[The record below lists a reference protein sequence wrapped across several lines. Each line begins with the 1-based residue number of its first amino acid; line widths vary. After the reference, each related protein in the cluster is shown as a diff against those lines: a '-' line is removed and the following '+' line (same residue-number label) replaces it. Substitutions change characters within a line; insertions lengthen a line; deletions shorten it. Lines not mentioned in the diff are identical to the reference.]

1 MAARDQYLLF
11 CRHIT
16 MMHLEP
22 LVETCLTSVSPQE
35 VWQALLYPWM
45 QGIMQRALVEMALL
59 GLVGGVL
66 GCWIVFYELSY
77 SAESLAHAL
86 FPGLVIAA
94 LAGFPLVLGAG
105 IGVTVAAI
113 AIAVL
118 GRASEIG
125 RDTAV
130 AVVISALFGLGV
142 VLALSPDA
150 PPGLQELLFGDI
162 LGVSSLDLLLT
173 TGLAAVVLVALGL
186 LHRQLLVVGFDR
198 ASARSVGGK
207 PQLADIALLVLIA
220 LATIV
225 AVQGLG
231 SLLVVAVLVGPAAT
245 ARLLARR
252 MVPMMVLASLMA
264 VSAGAAGL
272 YLSYYAGT
280 AGGASVAGAIVTL
293 YLAVRGGS
301 TLRRLRKDR
310 HPDFRPVT
318 SELCEAAKSPGED
331 AR

>member
-1 MAARDQYLLF
+1 MTLLKLLPELYLTTIGP
-11 CRHIT
+11 R
-16 MMHLEP
+16 
-22 LVETCLTSVSPQE
+22 E
-35 VWQALLYPWM
+35 VWQALLEPWT
-45 QGIMQRALVEMALL
+45 QGIMHRALAEIVLL
-59 GLVGGVL
+59 GLVGGML

-86 FPGLVIAA
+86 FPGLVVAV
-94 LAGFPLVLGAG
+94 LLGFPLVLGAG

-113 AIAVL
+113 AVAIL
-118 GRASEIG
+118 GRAPEIG

-142 VLALSPDA
+142 VLALSPKS

-162 LGVSSLDLLLT
+162 LGVSNLDLLLAA
-173 TGLAAVVLVALGL
+173 GLATVVLVALRF

-207 PQLADIALLVLIA
+207 PQLADIALLLLIA
-220 LATIV
+220 LATVV

-245 ARLLARR
+245 SRLLARR
-252 MVPMMVLASLMA
+252 MMPMMILAALLA
-264 VSAGAAGL
+264 VAAGISGL

-280 AGGASVAGAIVTL
+280 ASGASVAGVMVVL
-293 YLAVRGGS
+293 YLS
-301 TLRRLRKDR
+301 TLGGCAILRSLRNARL
-310 HPDFRPVT
+310 
-318 SELCEAAKSPGED
+318 AAESD
-331 AR
+331 T

>member
-1 MAARDQYLLF
+1 
-11 CRHIT
+11 
-16 MMHLEP
+16 MHLEP
-22 LVETCLTSVSPQE
+22 FVETALTIVGPHE

-45 QGIMQRALVEMALL
+45 QGVMQRALAEMALL

-118 GRASEIG
+118 GRAPQIG

-150 PPGLQELLFGDI
+150 PPGLQGLLFGDI

-173 TGLAAVVLVALGL
+173 AGLAAVVLVALGL

-252 MVPMMVLASLMA
+252 MVPMMGLASLMA

-301 TLRRLRKDR
+301 ALRRLRKDR
-310 HPDFRPVT
+310 HPAFRPVT
-318 SELCEAAKSPGED
+318 SELREAAKAPGED